1 MFRSEINAGLLKS
14 SVDTVSV
21 LVDECKVRLDEDG
34 LSIKAVDPANV
45 GMVELDIPAES
56 FESYEADDE
65 LLGLNLV
72 RFEDIVGMA
81 NKGDIVEMELDEE
94 TRKLTIR
101 IDGLRYTLSL
111 IDPDS
116 IHQEPNVPDLDLPG
130 DIELAGREIRRGVK
144 AAGMVSDHMAFG
156 VSGDDDTFYMRAE
169 GDTDDV
175 RVDLSEDDV
184 IGLDTGGEEAESL
197 FSLDYLD
204 SMAKAIPNDAA
215 VDVEV
220 GDDYPV
226 KMNFNVAGGDAH
238 VTYLLAPRIE
248 NE

>member
-45 GMVELDIPAES
+45 GMVELDIPADS

-72 RFEDIVGMA
+72 RFQDITGMA
-81 NKGDIVEMELDEE
+81 NKGDTVVMELDEE
-94 TRKLTIR
+94 TRKLLIR

-130 DIELAGREIRRGVK
+130 NVVLPGREIRRGVK

-156 VSGDDDTFYMRAE
+156 VSDDEESFYMSAE

-175 RVDLSEDDV
+175 RVDLREDDV
-184 IGLDTGGEEAESL
+184 IELETGGETAQSL

-204 SMAKAIPNDAA
+204 SMAKAIPNDAQ
-215 VDVEV
+215 VEVEV

-226 KMNFNVAGGDAH
+226 KMNFEISGGEAK

>member
-45 GMVELDIPAES
+45 GMVELDIPADS

-72 RFEDIVGMA
+72 RFQDITGMA
-81 NKGDIVEMELDEE
+81 NKGDTVVMELDEE
-94 TRKLTIR
+94 TRKLLIR

-130 DIELAGREIRRGVK
+130 NVVLPGREIRRGVK

-156 VSGDDDTFYMRAE
+156 VSDDEESFYMSAE

-175 RVDLSEDDV
+175 RVDLREDD
-184 IGLDTGGEEAESL
+184 IIELETGGETAQSL

-204 SMAKAIPNDAA
+204 SMAKAIPNDAQ
-215 VDVEV
+215 VEVEV

-226 KMNFNVAGGDAH
+226 KMNFEISGGEAK

>member
-226 KMNFNVAGGDAH
+226 KMNFDVAGGDAR

>member
-45 GMVELDIPAES
+45 GMVELDIPADS
-56 FESYEADDE
+56 FGSYEADE
-65 LLGLNLV
+65 EVLGLNLV

-81 NKGDIVEMELDEE
+81 NKGDVVEMELDEE

-175 RVDLSEDDV
+175 RVDLTEEDV
-184 IGLDTGGEEAESL
+184 IGLETGGEKAESL

-226 KMNFNVAGGDAH
+226 KMNFDVAGGDAH

>member
-226 KMNFNVAGGDAH
+226 KMNFDVAGGDAH

>member
-45 GMVELDIPAES
+45 GMVEMDIDADA

-72 RFEDIVGMA
+72 RFQDITGMA
-81 NKGDIVEMELDEE
+81 NKGDTVVMELDEE
-94 TRKLTIR
+94 TRKLLIR

-130 DIELAGREIRRGVK
+130 NVVLPGREIRRGVK

-156 VSGDDDTFYMRAE
+156 VSDEEGSFYMSAE

-175 RVDLSEDDV
+175 RVDLHEDEV
-184 IGLDTGGEEAESL
+184 IELETGGETAQSL

-204 SMAKAIPNDAA
+204 SMAKAIPNDAQ
-215 VDVEV
+215 VEVEV

-226 KMNFNVAGGDAH
+226 KMNFDVSGGEAQ

>member
-45 GMVELDIPAES
+45 GMVELDIPADS
-56 FESYEADDE
+56 FGSYEADE
-65 LLGLNLV
+65 EVLGLNLV

-81 NKGDIVEMELDEE
+81 NKGDVVEMELDEE

-156 VSGDDDTFYMRAE
+156 VSGDDGTFYMRAE

-175 RVDLSEDDV
+175 RVDLTEEDV
-184 IGLDTGGEEAESL
+184 IGLETGGEKAESL

-226 KMNFNVAGGDAH
+226 KMNFDVAGGDAH

>member
-65 LLGLNLV
+65 VLGLNLV

-81 NKGDIVEMELDEE
+81 NKGDTVVMELDEE

-130 DIELAGREIRRGVK
+130 DIEVAGRELRRGVK

-156 VSGDDDTFYMRAE
+156 VSDGDGTFYMRAE

-175 RVDLSEDDV
+175 RVDLGEDDV
-184 IGLDTGGEEAESL
+184 ISLDTGGEEAESL

-215 VDVEV
+215 VAVEV

-226 KMNFNVAGGDAH
+226 KMNFEVAGGDAH

>member
-45 GMVELDIPAES
+45 GMVELDIPADS

-72 RFEDIVGMA
+72 RFQDITGMA
-81 NKGDIVEMELDEE
+81 NKGDTVVMELDEE
-94 TRKLTIR
+94 TRKLLIR

-130 DIELAGREIRRGVK
+130 NVVLPGREIRRGVK

-156 VSGDDDTFYMRAE
+156 VSDDEESFYMSAE

-175 RVDLSEDDV
+175 RVDLREDD
-184 IGLDTGGEEAESL
+184 IIELETGGETAQSL

-204 SMAKAIPNDAA
+204 SMAKAIPNDAQ
-215 VDVEV
+215 VEV
-220 GDDYPV
+220 EIGDDYPV
-226 KMNFNVAGGDAH
+226 KMNFEISGGEAK